1 MEKKFEE
8 AMNNLNK
15 IQENCDKKVNNME
28 NNKSSVSVG
37 SEDEKATIDSSSEL
51 KHRKFFNEWEEY
63 DGEET
68 KEEQ

>member
-1 MEKKFEE
+1 
-8 AMNNLNK
+8 
-15 IQENCDKKVNNME
+15 ME

-51 KHRKFFNEWEEY
+51 KHRKIFNEWEEY

-68 KEEQ
+68 KEE